1 LMVTVPHNQEE
12 IFSEYMRSDSTVIET
27 NSMASYRQHT
37 ESNDTIAYNNMTNL
51 STTAIS
57 GNNGLR
63 GEIGLPRRTNSSGTL
78 VDQYVVE
85 NNAFVRCD
93 SYASTNSGYY
103 DVGVFD
109 REKSNYM
116 FTSVMEEVDRP
127 MMPDGIYDH
136 SDEQM
141 SAKTNSSNGNILQQP
156 NINILN
162 SNHGHPSN
170 YFKYFFKS
178 TSSNSSGGLCQTD
191 STSSSL
197 TPSPSSMTSWS
208 PENGRSD
215 TPSTRTYLNMPSG
228 PYRLVQS
235 QSDASKERQSRNE
248 QQKEIQQFNIFQQ
261 DPQLFLHP
269 ELHTQGQQMMSTPI
283 PSLGLGEYVV
293 VSKEQA
299 DNSFGTKNNSMYFE
313 QSKWINRSFYQSN
326 QRENGI

>member
-1 LMVTVPHNQEE
+1 
-12 IFSEYMRSDSTVIET
+12 
-27 NSMASYRQHT
+27 
-37 ESNDTIAYNNMTNL
+37 
-51 STTAIS
+51 
-57 GNNGLR
+57 
-63 GEIGLPRRTNSSGTL
+63 
-78 VDQYVVE
+78 
-85 NNAFVRCD
+85 
-93 SYASTNSGYY
+93 
-103 DVGVFD
+103 
-109 REKSNYM
+109 
-116 FTSVMEEVDRP
+116 
-127 MMPDGIYDH
+127 MMPDGMYDH

-141 SAKTNSSNGNILQQP
+141 SIKTNASKGNRHQQL

-170 YFKYFFKS
+170 NFKYLLKS
-178 TSSNSSGGLCQTD
+178 TSSNSSGGACQTD

-215 TPSTRTYLNMPSG
+215 TPSTRTYLNMPSRPHG
-228 PYRLVQS
+228 LVQS

-248 QQKEIQQFNIFQQ
+248 QQKEIQQVNIFQQ
-261 DPQLFLHP
+261 DPRLFLHP
-269 ELHTQGQQMMSTPI
+269 ELLTQDKYTHTQGQQMMSTPI